1 MATAAP
7 AIGVATR
14 VPSAMGNG
22 GSRQTVDAKNRCSRY
37 TECFCAADVLS
48 LVYFTETFKL
58 DLVQRPGKQ
67 IASVG
72 LSWFSHQ
79 VHSGLQLQ
87 VVQKGSDFFFSPDVF
102 ISIRR

>member
-14 VPSAMGNG
+14 VPTAMGNG

-79 VHSGLQLQ
+79 VHSVSSCKWFKRVLI
-87 VVQKGSDFFFSPDVF
+87 FFFS
-102 ISIRR
+102 